1 MPGNVPGFRRLQ
13 RDGALLW
20 LNPRFDESVH
30 ALDLLDPVARERA
43 WRGAATEGGRG
54 PAARLALADGE
65 SLLLRRSLHGGALGP
80 LLGDRWLTLRRP
92 LAELRVTSALRAA
105 GAPVPT
111 PVLALGWRNPDLLWR
126 AAVGTVVEEDTVDAR
141 AFLEAAPDAQAV
153 AEAANVAGLGV
164 RRFHDA
170 GGRHADLHLGNLLL
184 RSGPAEPRAVVI
196 DLDKARIVDRV
207 TAARR
212 MREIMRLY
220 RSVVKRHLLSPLGPQ
235 GARRFFEAYVGS
247 DRDLRRALL
256 AHLPHE
262 LRRLRLHALRY
273 GDPPNA

>member
-1 MPGNVPGFRRLQ
+1 MPGDVPGFRRLQ

-20 LNPRFDESVH
+20 VNPRFDEPVH
-30 ALDLLDPVARERA
+30 ALDLLDPTARERA

-54 PAARLALADGE
+54 PAARLALADGD

-111 PVLALGWRNPDLLWR
+111 PVLALGWRNTGLLWQ

-141 AFLEAAPDAQAV
+141 AFLEAAPDPQAV
-153 AEAANVAGLGV
+153 GEATTAAGLAI

-184 RSGPAEPRAVVI
+184 RTSPAKPRAVVI
-196 DLDKARIVDRV
+196 DLDKARILDQV

-212 MREIMRLY
+212 MRELMRLY
-220 RSVVKRHLLSPLGPQ
+220 RSVVKRRLLKPLGPQ
-235 GARRFFEAYVGS
+235 GVRRFFEAYVGS
-247 DRDLRRALL
+247 DRDLGRALL
-256 AHLPHE
+256 THLPHE
-262 LRRLRLHALRY
+262 LRRLRLHALCY
-273 GDPPNA
+273 GDSANA

>member
-1 MPGNVPGFRRLQ
+1 MPGDVPGFRRLQ

-20 LNPRFDESVH
+20 VNPRFDEPVH
-30 ALDLLDPVARERA
+30 ALDLLDPVARERI
-43 WRGAATEGGRG
+43 WQGAATEGGRG
-54 PAARLALADGE
+54 PAARLPLADGE

-111 PVLALGWRNPDLLWR
+111 PVLALGWRGPGPLWR
-126 AAVGTVVEEDTVDAR
+126 AAVGTLVERDTVDAR
-141 AFLEAAPDAQAV
+141 AFLEAAPDAQSV
-153 AEAANVAGLGV
+153 ADAATVAGLGV

-184 RSGPAEPRAVVI
+184 RTGPAEPRAIVI
-196 DLDKARIVDRV
+196 DLDKARMCERV
-207 TAARR
+207 TPARR
-212 MREIMRLY
+212 LRELMRLY
-220 RSVVKRHLLSPLGPQ
+220 RSVVKRGLLDRLGPD
-235 GARRFFEAYVGS
+235 GTRRFFDAYVGD

-256 AHLPHE
+256 AQLPRE
-262 LRRLRLHALRY
+262 MRRLRLRALRY
-273 GDPPNA
+273 GSSPNA